1 MPQLT
6 PVNALQVIEQGRRQ
20 TRKRLPTRAAVEEK
34 EERLGEMQ
42 RLVHAADTRRRYRVW
57 SVMHTI
63 ANPVPVRIR
72 NKAEHGISLKMDLC
86 AVDRTRRRR
95 SGLALLLWR
104 YVRLQPR

>member
-1 MPQLT
+1 MLHALSARADGRSLAIHRRCAAGERVAAVPQLT

-72 NKAEHGISLKMDLC
+72 NKAE
-86 AVDRTRRRR
+86 
-95 SGLALLLWR
+95 
-104 YVRLQPR
+104 